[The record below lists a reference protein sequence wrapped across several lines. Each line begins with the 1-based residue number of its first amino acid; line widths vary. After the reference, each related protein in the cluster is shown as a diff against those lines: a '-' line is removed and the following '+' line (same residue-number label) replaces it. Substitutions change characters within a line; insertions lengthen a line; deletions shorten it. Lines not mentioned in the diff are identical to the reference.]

1 MRRAGQNPTDIEVQ
15 DLLNK
20 IDDGSGTLNVDDFL
34 VVMRES
40 SRDIDG
46 EIHFKDAFRAFSKDK
61 DGALF
66 YFPYSSFTFHIFCLN
81 SKHNSHIRLY
91 SCCRT
96 EVCNESSS
104 RTGRYSFWD
113 AYLVSVPFSQSLLVS
128 NQCYKH
134 YKSDRI
140 AFPGLSS
147 LWPWFHSSNES
158 PFHFVEVPLGEI
170 DEMISTVD
178 KNKDGKISYSEFR

>member
-1 MRRAGQNPTDIEVQ
+1 MFIKALQYAMRRAGQNPTDIEVQ

-66 YFPYSSFTFHIFCLN
+66 YFPYSYFFSFF
-81 SKHNSHIRLY
+81 
-91 SCCRT
+91 
-96 EVCNESSS
+96 SSS
-104 RTGRYSFWD
+104 NNTGR
-113 AYLVSVPFSQSLLVS
+113 AP
-128 NQCYKH
+128 
-134 YKSDRI
+134 
-140 AFPGLSS
+140 
-147 LWPWFHSSNES
+147 
-158 PFHFVEVPLGEI
+158 
-170 DEMISTVD
+170 ST
-178 KNKDGKISYSEFR
+178 